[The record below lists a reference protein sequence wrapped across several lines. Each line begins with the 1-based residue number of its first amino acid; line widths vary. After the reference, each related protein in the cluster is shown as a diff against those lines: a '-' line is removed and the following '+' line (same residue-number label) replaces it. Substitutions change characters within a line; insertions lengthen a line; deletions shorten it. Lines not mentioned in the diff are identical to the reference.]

1 MLFRIDA
8 ALQTDAGTA
17 AADDG
22 YGAVIV
28 GTGIAGAIVANEPG
42 RAGKRVLVVAAETGT
57 HRSISGHEPC
67 LASFFAASSND
78 NRSPFPE
85 DPNARR

>member
-1 MLFRIDA
+1 MLFRLDA
-8 ALQTDAGTA
+8 ALQTDARTA

-22 YGAVIV
+22 YDAV